1 MAHMINWMGVTI
13 KPKSLRFKLR
23 AAKPIYIP
31 IKKFSFEVKRHV
43 WWWWAE
49 LKILNVWSSL
59 DLTHNKKLWKPNIKG
74 SNFWLMMIIRN
85 IKHHS
90 FNPTQFGKG
99 LGSTTW
105 TLLAPLSVAPMPAP
119 TCNGQWPNQR
129 CNGHFL
135 RRCDKCLNNNSKW
148 HDS

>member
-13 KPKSLRFKLR
+13 KPKSVRFKLR

-31 IKKFSFEVKRHV
+31 IKKFSFKVKRQV

-49 LKILNVWSSL
+49 LKILNVCSSL

-74 SNFWLMMIIRN
+74 SNFWLMMIFRN

-90 FNPTQFGKG
+90 FNPTQFGEG
-99 LGSTTW
+99 LGSITW
-105 TLLAPLSVAPMPAP
+105 TLLALP
-119 TCNGQWPNQR
+119 CQWLQ
-129 CNGHFL
+129 
-135 RRCDKCLNNNSKW
+135 CLHQLVMGSDQIK
-148 HDS
+148 DVMGIF